1 MTKLPITEGANPKPF
16 EKAIELEMDKHTQ
29 HLEKELLKLRTGR
42 AHVAMIED
50 IKVICYG
57 ETMPLK
63 NIAALSAPE
72 ATLLVIQPW
81 DKANIPEI
89 EKAISTSDLGINP
102 LNDGNIIRLQLPRM
116 SSSRRDELVKI
127 LQQKLEAARI
137 AVRNVRKDAQTAI
150 REIEK
155 DKKISEDYSRRLQDL
170 LQKITDKYIQNIE
183 KVGNKKE
190 EEIRN
195 L

>member
-16 EKAIELEMDKHTQ
+16 EQAIEQEMEKHTQ

-42 AHVAMIED
+42 ANVAMIED

-81 DKANIPEI
+81 DKANMAEI

-102 LNDGNIIRLQLPRM
+102 LNDGNLIRLQLPRM
-116 SSSRRDELVKI
+116 SSSRRDELVKV
-127 LQQKLEAARI
+127 LQQKLEATRI

-150 REIEK
+150 RDIEK

-170 LQKITDKYIQNIE
+170 LQKITDKFIQNIE
-183 KVGNKKE
+183 KVGSKKE
-190 EEIRN
+190 EEIKN